1 MSTWQSQALPAK
13 VTHLAPDGSEI
24 RELVQ
29 TTRGSL
35 VHCTLPPGGVTLAV
49 RHQTV
54 EEVWYCLGGS
64 GQLWRGD
71 GEREDVVELTPGT
84 SVSVPLGVSF
94 QFRTNGSQPLELVI
108 VTMPPWP
115 GPSEAVPVAGKWTA
129 RAS

>member
-1 MSTWQSQALPAK
+1 MFTWQSAVVPSN

-29 TTRGSL
+29 TERGSM
-35 VHCTLPPGGVTLAV
+35 VHCTLPAGGLTLAV

-54 EEVWYCLGGS
+54 EEVWYCVA
-64 GQLWRGD
+64 GD
-71 GEREDVVELTPGT
+71 GELWRSADGDEETVALRPGMSAT
-84 SVSVPLGVSF
+84 IPLGVNF

-115 GPSEAVPVAGKWTA
+115 GASEAVAVAGKWTA
-129 RAS
+129 PAN